1 MVSVSRRYFL
11 DGVSLT
17 IAAGLTFFRQMVVQ
31 DSYPPGLRGHH
42 TGSFEIAHRDG
53 PALKGPILRA
63 GLRDLLAGIICS
75 ILSVA
80 YCLSYAALIF
90 SGPLKYW
97 LSYGIAVTFLSAAI
111 AAAVIALRSSL
122 PFAIAGPDT
131 STSAVTA
138 TLAAAMA
145 AQLVAEGNTNLLPPT
160 LIVIALAT
168 AATGIL
174 LCCLGLSGS
183 GRAIRFIPYPVI
195 GGFLGATG
203 LLMILGAIQVITD
216 QRLTLATLGEFSTAL
231 IVSKLGAGLAVA
243 VALQV
248 FLSRW
253 TNALVLPSILLAAM
267 LAIYV
272 TLPMSGSSLAEAQ
285 ANGWMFRAQEATSVV
300 SPWQPAEL
308 RTFHWS
314 ALPWL
319 AGDLVAV
326 IFVTSISLLLNTTG
340 VEIATRR
347 EADIDREL
355 RALGLA
361 SLLSSAFGGYVSS
374 LSLSRT
380 TLAYAAGATG
390 RLTGLTVAGIS
401 AGMLV
406 LDPGL
411 LSYVPK
417 YALGGLLFFAGGQL
431 SYRWLVKSAGR
442 LQTLDYLSLV
452 AISLIIVKWGF
463 IAGVMI
469 GSVIC
474 CAMFALSAS
483 RVNAIKFSFD
493 GSEFHSSLDRS
504 PAELSILA
512 AHGKELQ
519 GMALQGYLFFGTAN
533 RLYEK
538 VKALLAGQPNCRFL
552 LFDFRLVVGID
563 SSATHSFTQ
572 IKDAADDKGVQL
584 VLVNLTPELRRAF
597 QAIRV
602 RTDNVIVA
610 SDLDHAI
617 ESCEEAIIEAHRPDE
632 AGFSLHTWLAGALG
646 STEYADRLTKCCTRL
661 EVQPGQEVARQGEPS
676 LSMHFI
682 LKGRVGIFVSTDDG
696 RVVRVRSLGPHT
708 TAGEMGLMT
717 GRPRS
722 ATVRAEVAS
731 TLYELP
737 LDAYQQITLQD
748 PMLGQALLR
757 FAMEMLVE
765 RLSFANRTI
774 GALQR

>member
-1 MVSVSRRYFL
+1 MSTDVVDGRAFNRR
-11 DGVSLT
+11 
-17 IAAGLTFFRQMVVQ
+17 R
-31 DSYPPGLRGHH
+31 
-42 TGSFEIAHRDG
+42 
-53 PALKGPILRA
+53 LRA
-63 GLRDLLAGIICS
+63 GVRDLLAGAICS

-90 SGPLKYW
+90 SGPLKPW
-97 LSYGIAVTFLSAAI
+97 LSYGVAVTFLSAAI

-145 AQLVAEGNTNLLPPT
+145 AQLMVEGNTNLLPPV
-160 LIVIALAT
+160 LIVIALVT
-168 AATGIL
+168 AATGIV
-174 LCCLGLSGS
+174 LCSLGLSRT

-203 LLMILGAIQVITD
+203 WLMILGAIQVITD
-216 QRLTLATLGEFSTAL
+216 QRLTLTTLGEFNSAL
-231 IVSKLGAGLAVA
+231 MVSKLGAGLAVA

-248 FLSRW
+248 LLSRW
-253 TNALVLPSILLAAM
+253 TNAFVLPIILVAAI

-272 TLPMSGSSLAEAQ
+272 TLPIIGSSLVEAQ
-285 ANGWMFRAQEATSVV
+285 AGGWMFRPQETASIV

-308 RTFHWS
+308 HAFPWK

-326 IFVTSISLLLNTTG
+326 MFVTTISLLLNTTG
-340 VEIATRR
+340 VEIAAHR
-347 EADIDREL
+347 EANIDQEL

-401 AGMLV
+401 ASMLV

-431 SYRWLVKSAGR
+431 SYRWLIKSAER
-442 LQTLDYLSLV
+442 LQPLDYLSLI
-452 AISLIIVKWGF
+452 AISVIIIAWGF
-463 IAGVMI
+463 IAGIVI
-469 GSVIC
+469 GGVIC
-474 CAMFALSAS
+474 CIIFALSAS

-533 RLYEK
+533 RLYED
-538 VKALLAGQPNCRFL
+538 VKALLAGQPKCRFL
-552 LFDFRLVVGID
+552 LFDFRLVIGID

-572 IKDAADDKGVQL
+572 IKDAADEKGVRL

-597 QAIRV
+597 HGIRV
-602 RTDNVIVA
+602 HTDSVV
-610 SDLDHAI
+610 SDLDHAL
-617 ESCEEAIIEAHRPDE
+617 EACEEAIIEAHRPDE
-632 AGFSLHTWLAGALG
+632 AGFSLHTWLANALG
-646 STEYADRLTKCCTRL
+646 STEYADRLIKCCTCL
-661 EVQPGQEVARQGEPS
+661 EIQAGQEIARQGDRSE
-676 LSMHFI
+676 SMHFI

-696 RVVRVRSLGPHT
+696 RVIRVRSLGRHT
-708 TAGEMGLMT
+708 TTGEMGLMT

-722 ATVRAEVAS
+722 ATVRAEVTS

-737 LDAYQQITLQD
+737 LDAYRQI
-748 PMLGQALLR
+748 
-757 FAMEMLVE
+757 
-765 RLSFANRTI
+765 I
-774 GALQR
+774 

>member
-1 MVSVSRRYFL
+1 VSEVPVAIRPSR
-11 DGVSLT
+11 
-17 IAAGLTFFRQMVVQ
+17 
-31 DSYPPGLRGHH
+31 
-42 TGSFEIAHRDG
+42 
-53 PALKGPILRA
+53 ALKGPSLRA
-63 GLRDLLAGIICS
+63 GLRDLLAGTTSRALKGPSLRAGLRDLLAGTICS

-90 SGPLKYW
+90 SGPLKPW
-97 LSYGIAVTFLSAAI
+97 LSYGISATFLSAAI

-138 TLAAAMA
+138 TLAAAMT
-145 AQLVAEGNTNLLPPT
+145 AQLVAEGNTNLLPPV
-160 LIVIALAT
+160 LIVIALVT
-168 AATGIL
+168 AATGIV
-174 LCCLGLSGS
+174 LCFLGLSRT

-203 LLMILGAIQVITD
+203 WLMILGAIQVITD
-216 QRLTLATLGEFSTAL
+216 QRLTLTTLSEFSSAL
-231 IVSKLGAGLAVA
+231 MISKLGAGLAIA
-243 VALQV
+243 VTLQV

-253 TNALVLPSILLAAM
+253 TNAFVMPSILVAAI
-267 LAIYV
+267 LAIHV
-272 TLPMSGSSLAEAQ
+272 TLPIVGSSLAEAQ
-285 ANGWMFRAQEATSVV
+285 AGGWMFRPQGTTSVV

-308 RTFHWS
+308 HTFPWT

-326 IFVTSISLLLNTTG
+326 IFVTTISLLLNTTG

-347 EADIDREL
+347 EANIDREL
-355 RALGLA
+355 QALGVA
-361 SLLSSAFGGYVSS
+361 SLLSSALGGYVSS

-406 LDPGL
+406 LDPGF

-431 SYRWLVKSAGR
+431 SYRWLIKSAGR
-442 LQTLDYLSLV
+442 LEPLDFLSLV
-452 AISLIIVKWGF
+452 AIALIIIGWGF
-463 IAGVMI
+463 IAGVII
-469 GSVIC
+469 GGVIC
-474 CAMFALSAS
+474 CTMFALSAS
-483 RVNAIKFSFD
+483 RVDAVKFSFD

-512 AHGKELQ
+512 VYGKELQ

-538 VKALLAGQPNCRFL
+538 VKALIAGQPHCRFL
-552 LFDFRLVVGID
+552 LFDFRLVIGID

-572 IKDAADDKGVQL
+572 IKDAVDEKGVRL

-597 QAIRV
+597 QAIRAH
-602 RTDNVIVA
+602 TDSVIVV
-610 SDLDHAI
+610 SDLDHAL
-617 ESCEEAIIEAHRPDE
+617 ESCENAIIEVHRPDE
-632 AGFSLHTWLAGALG
+632 AGFSLHSWLADALG
-646 STEYADRLTKCCTRL
+646 STECADRLSKCCIRL
-661 EVQPGQEVARQGEPS
+661 EVQPGEDVARQGAPS
-676 LSMHFI
+676 ESMHFI

-696 RVVRVRSLGPHT
+696 REVRVRSLGPHT
-708 TAGEMGLMT
+708 TIGEMGLMT

-731 TLYELP
+731 TLYVLP
-737 LDAYQQITLQD
+737 MDAFRNITLQD
-748 PMLGQALLR
+748 PTLGQALLR
-757 FAMEMLVE
+757 FALETMVE
-765 RLSFANRTI
+765 RLSVANRTI

>member
-1 MVSVSRRYFL
+1 ML
-11 DGVSLT
+11 ATLTKTDGGNTATRTCDYLY
-17 IAAGLTFFRQMVVQ
+17 GLTSASR
-31 DSYPPGLRGHH
+31 
-42 TGSFEIAHRDG
+42 
-53 PALKGPILRA
+53 ALKGPRLRA
-63 GLRDLLAGIICS
+63 GLRDLLAGTICS

-90 SGPLKYW
+90 SGPLKPW
-97 LSYGIAVTFLSAAI
+97 LSYGISATFLSAAI

-145 AQLVAEGNTNLLPPT
+145 AQLVAEGNTNLLPPV
-160 LIVIALAT
+160 LIVIALVT
-168 AATGIL
+168 AATGIV
-174 LCCLGLSGS
+174 LCFLGLSRT

-203 LLMILGAIQVITD
+203 WLMILGAIQVITD
-216 QRLTLATLGEFSTAL
+216 QRLTLTSLSEFSSAL
-231 IVSKLGAGLAVA
+231 MISKLGAGLAVA
-243 VALQV
+243 VTLQV
-248 FLSRW
+248 LLSRW
-253 TNALVLPSILLAAM
+253 TNAFVMPSILVAVI
-267 LAIYV
+267 LAIHV
-272 TLPMSGSSLAEAQ
+272 TLPIVGSSLAEAQ
-285 ANGWMFRAQEATSVV
+285 AGGWMFRPQETTSVV

-308 RTFHWS
+308 HTFPWT

-326 IFVTSISLLLNTTG
+326 IFVTTISLLLNTTG

-347 EADIDREL
+347 DANIDREL
-355 RALGLA
+355 QALGVA
-361 SLLSSAFGGYVSS
+361 SLLSSALGGYVSS

-401 AGMLV
+401 ASMLV
-406 LDPGL
+406 LDPGF

-431 SYRWLVKSAGR
+431 SYRWLIKSAGR
-442 LQTLDYLSLV
+442 LEPLDYLSLV
-452 AISLIIVKWGF
+452 AIALIIIGWGF
-463 IAGVMI
+463 IAGVII
-469 GSVIC
+469 GGVIC
-474 CAMFALSAS
+474 CTMFALSAS
-483 RVNAIKFSFD
+483 RVDAVKFSFD

-512 AHGKELQ
+512 VYGKELQ

-538 VKALLAGQPNCRFL
+538 VKALIAGQPHCRFL
-552 LFDFRLVVGID
+552 LFDFRLVIGID

-572 IKDAADDKGVQL
+572 IKDAADEKGVRL
-584 VLVNLTPELRRAF
+584 VLVNLTPELQRAF
-597 QAIRV
+597 QAIRAH
-602 RTDNVIVA
+602 TDSVIVV
-610 SDLDHAI
+610 SDLDHAL
-617 ESCEEAIIEAHRPDE
+617 ESCEDAIIEVHRPDE
-632 AGFSLHTWLAGALG
+632 VGFSLHSWLADALG
-646 STEYADRLTKCCTRL
+646 SMECADHLSKCCIRL
-661 EVQPGQEVARQGEPS
+661 EVQPGEDVARQGEPS
-676 LSMHFI
+676 ESMHFI

-696 RVVRVRSLGPHT
+696 REVRVRSLGPHT
-708 TAGEMGLMT
+708 TIGEMGLMT

-731 TLYELP
+731 TLYVLP
-737 LDAYQQITLQD
+737 MDAFREITLQD
-748 PMLGQALLR
+748 PTLGQALLR
-757 FAMEMLVE
+757 FAMEMMVE
-765 RLSFANRTI
+765 RLSVANRTI

>member
-1 MVSVSRRYFL
+1 MAANVI
-11 DGVSLT
+11 DGR
-17 IAAGLTFFRQMVVQ
+17 A
-31 DSYPPGLRGHH
+31 LRGP
-42 TGSFEIAHRDG
+42 R
-53 PALKGPILRA
+53 LRA
-63 GLRDLLAGIICS
+63 GLRDLLAGTICS

-90 SGPLKYW
+90 SGPLKPW
-97 LSYGIAVTFLSAAI
+97 LSYGISATFLSATI

-145 AQLVAEGNTNLLPPT
+145 AQLVAEGNTNLLPPV
-160 LIVIALAT
+160 LIVIALVT
-168 AATGIL
+168 AATGIV
-174 LCCLGLSGS
+174 LCFLGLSRT
-183 GRAIRFIPYPVI
+183 GRAIRYIPYPVI

-203 LLMILGAIQVITD
+203 WLMILGAIQVITD
-216 QRLTLATLGEFSTAL
+216 QRLTLTSLSEFSSAL
-231 IVSKLGAGLAVA
+231 MISKLGAGLAVA
-243 VALQV
+243 VTLQV
-248 FLSRW
+248 LLSRW
-253 TNALVLPSILLAAM
+253 TNAFVMPSILVAVI
-267 LAIYV
+267 LAIHV
-272 TLPMSGSSLAEAQ
+272 TLPIVGSSLAEAQ
-285 ANGWMFRAQEATSVV
+285 AGGWMFRPQETTSVV

-308 RTFHWS
+308 HTFPWT

-326 IFVTSISLLLNTTG
+326 IFVTTISLLLNTTG

-347 EADIDREL
+347 EANIDREL
-355 RALGLA
+355 QALGVA
-361 SLLSSAFGGYVSS
+361 SLLSSALGGYVSS

-401 AGMLV
+401 ASMLV
-406 LDPGL
+406 LDPRF

-431 SYRWLVKSAGR
+431 SYRWLIKSAGR
-442 LQTLDYLSLV
+442 LEPLDYLSLV
-452 AISLIIVKWGF
+452 AIALIIIGWGF
-463 IAGVMI
+463 IAGVII
-469 GSVIC
+469 GGVIC
-474 CAMFALSAS
+474 CTMFALSAS
-483 RVNAIKFSFD
+483 RVDAVKFSFD

-512 AHGKELQ
+512 VYGKELQ

-538 VKALLAGQPNCRFL
+538 VKALIAGQPHCRFL
-552 LFDFRLVVGID
+552 LFDFRLVIGID

-572 IKDAADDKGVQL
+572 IKDAADEKGVRL

-597 QAIRV
+597 QAIRAHI
-602 RTDNVIVA
+602 DSVIVV
-610 SDLDHAI
+610 SDLDHAL
-617 ESCEEAIIEAHRPDE
+617 ESCEDAIIEVHRPDE
-632 AGFSLHTWLAGALG
+632 AGSSLHSWLADALG
-646 STEYADRLTKCCTRL
+646 STECANRLSKCCTRL
-661 EVQPGQEVARQGEPS
+661 EVQPGEDVARQGEPS
-676 LSMHFI
+676 ESMHFI

-696 RVVRVRSLGPHT
+696 REVRVRSLGPHT
-708 TAGEMGLMT
+708 TIGEMGLMT

-731 TLYELP
+731 TLYVLP
-737 LDAYQQITLQD
+737 MDAFREITLQD
-748 PMLGQALLR
+748 PTLGQALLK
-757 FAMEMLVE
+757 FALEMLVE
-765 RLSFANRTI
+765 RLSVANRTI

>member
-1 MVSVSRRYFL
+1 MAADVI
-11 DGVSLT
+11 DG
-17 IAAGLTFFRQMVVQ
+17 R
-31 DSYPPGLRGHH
+31 
-42 TGSFEIAHRDG
+42 
-53 PALKGPILRA
+53 ALKGPRLRA
-63 GLRDLLAGIICS
+63 GLRDLLAGTICS

-90 SGPLKYW
+90 SGPLKPW
-97 LSYGIAVTFLSAAI
+97 LSYGISATFLSAAI

-145 AQLVAEGNTNLLPPT
+145 AQLVAEGNTNLLPPV
-160 LIVIALAT
+160 LIVIALVT
-168 AATGIL
+168 AATGIV
-174 LCCLGLSGS
+174 LCFLGLSRT

-203 LLMILGAIQVITD
+203 WLMILGAIQVITD
-216 QRLTLATLGEFSTAL
+216 QRLTLTSLSEFSSAL
-231 IVSKLGAGLAVA
+231 MISKLGAGLAVA
-243 VALQV
+243 VTLQV
-248 FLSRW
+248 LLSRW
-253 TNALVLPSILLAAM
+253 TNAFVMPSILVAVI
-267 LAIYV
+267 LAIHV
-272 TLPMSGSSLAEAQ
+272 TLPIVGSSLAEAQ
-285 ANGWMFRAQEATSVV
+285 ASGWMFRPQETTSVV

-308 RTFHWS
+308 HTFPWT

-326 IFVTSISLLLNTTG
+326 IFVTTISLLLNTTG

-347 EADIDREL
+347 EANIDREL
-355 RALGLA
+355 QALGVA
-361 SLLSSAFGGYVSS
+361 SLLSSALGGYVSS

-401 AGMLV
+401 ASMLV
-406 LDPGL
+406 LDPRF

-431 SYRWLVKSAGR
+431 SYRWLIKSAGR
-442 LQTLDYLSLV
+442 LEPLDYLSLV
-452 AISLIIVKWGF
+452 AIALIIIGWGF
-463 IAGVMI
+463 IAGVII
-469 GSVIC
+469 GGVIC
-474 CAMFALSAS
+474 CTMFALSAS
-483 RVNAIKFSFD
+483 RVDAVKFSFD

-512 AHGKELQ
+512 VYGKELQ

-538 VKALLAGQPNCRFL
+538 VKALIAGQPHCRFL
-552 LFDFRLVVGID
+552 LFDFRLVIGID

-572 IKDAADDKGVQL
+572 IKDAADERGVRL

-597 QAIRV
+597 QAIRAH
-602 RTDNVIVA
+602 TDSVIVV
-610 SDLDHAI
+610 SDLDHAL
-617 ESCEEAIIEAHRPDE
+617 ESCEDAIIEVHRPDE
-632 AGFSLHTWLAGALG
+632 AGSSLHSWLADALG
-646 STEYADRLTKCCTRL
+646 STECADRLSKCCIRL
-661 EVQPGQEVARQGEPS
+661 EVQPGEDVARQGEPS
-676 LSMHFI
+676 ESMHFI

-696 RVVRVRSLGPHT
+696 RDVRVRSLGPHT
-708 TAGEMGLMT
+708 TIGEMGLMT

-731 TLYELP
+731 TLYVLP
-737 LDAYQQITLQD
+737 MDAFREITLQD
-748 PMLGQALLR
+748 PTLGQALLR
-757 FAMEMLVE
+757 FALEMLVE
-765 RLSFANRTI
+765 RLSVANRTI

>member
-1 MVSVSRRYFL
+1 MAANVI
-11 DGVSLT
+11 DGRTLN
-17 IAAGLTFFRQMVVQ
+17 
-31 DSYPPGLRGHH
+31 
-42 TGSFEIAHRDG
+42 G
-53 PALKGPILRA
+53 PRLRA
-63 GLRDLLAGIICS
+63 GLRDLLAGTICS

-90 SGPLKYW
+90 SGPLKPW
-97 LSYGIAVTFLSAAI
+97 LSYGISATFLSAAI

-145 AQLVAEGNTNLLPPT
+145 AQLVAEGNTNLLPPV
-160 LIVIALAT
+160 LIVIALVT
-168 AATGIL
+168 AATGIV
-174 LCCLGLSGS
+174 LCFLGLSRT

-203 LLMILGAIQVITD
+203 WLMILGAIQVITD
-216 QRLTLATLGEFSTAL
+216 QRLTLTSLSEFSSAL
-231 IVSKLGAGLAVA
+231 MISKLGAGLAVA
-243 VALQV
+243 VTLQV
-248 FLSRW
+248 LLSRW
-253 TNALVLPSILLAAM
+253 TNAFVLPSILVAVI
-267 LAIYV
+267 LAIHV
-272 TLPMSGSSLAEAQ
+272 TLPIVGSSLAEAQ
-285 ANGWMFRAQEATSVV
+285 ASGWMFRPQETTSFV

-308 RTFHWS
+308 YTFPWT

-326 IFVTSISLLLNTTG
+326 IFVTTISLLLNTTG

-347 EADIDREL
+347 EANIDREL
-355 RALGLA
+355 QALGVA
-361 SLLSSAFGGYVSS
+361 SLLSSALGGYVSS

-401 AGMLV
+401 ASMLV
-406 LDPGL
+406 LDPRF

-431 SYRWLVKSAGR
+431 SYRWLIKSAGR
-442 LQTLDYLSLV
+442 LEPLDYLSLV
-452 AISLIIVKWGF
+452 AIALIIIGWGF
-463 IAGVMI
+463 IAGVII
-469 GSVIC
+469 GGVIC
-474 CAMFALSAS
+474 CTMFALSAS
-483 RVNAIKFSFD
+483 RVDAVKFSFD

-512 AHGKELQ
+512 MYGKELQ

-538 VKALLAGQPNCRFL
+538 VKALIAGQPHCRFL
-552 LFDFRLVVGID
+552 LFDFRLVIGID

-572 IKDAADDKGVQL
+572 IKDAADEKGVRL

-597 QAIRV
+597 QAIRAH
-602 RTDNVIVA
+602 TDSVIVA
-610 SDLDHAI
+610 SDLDHAL
-617 ESCEEAIIEAHRPDE
+617 ESCEDAIIEVHRPDE
-632 AGFSLHTWLAGALG
+632 AGSSLHSWLAGALG
-646 STEYADRLTKCCTRL
+646 STECADRLGKCCIRL
-661 EVQPGQEVARQGEPS
+661 EVQPGEDVARQGEPS
-676 LSMHFI
+676 ESMHFI

-696 RVVRVRSLGPHT
+696 REVRVRSLGPHT
-708 TAGEMGLMT
+708 TIGEMGLMT

-731 TLYELP
+731 TLYVLP
-737 LDAYQQITLQD
+737 MDAFREITLQD
-748 PMLGQALLR
+748 PTLGQALLR
-757 FAMEMLVE
+757 FALEMMVE
-765 RLSFANRTI
+765 RLSVANRTI

>member
-1 MVSVSRRYFL
+1 MSTDVVDGRAFNRR
-11 DGVSLT
+11 
-17 IAAGLTFFRQMVVQ
+17 R
-31 DSYPPGLRGHH
+31 
-42 TGSFEIAHRDG
+42 
-53 PALKGPILRA
+53 LRA
-63 GLRDLLAGIICS
+63 GVRDLLAGAICS

-90 SGPLKYW
+90 SGPLKPW
-97 LSYGIAVTFLSAAI
+97 LSYGVAVTFLSAAI

-145 AQLVAEGNTNLLPPT
+145 AQLMVEGNTNLLPPV
-160 LIVIALAT
+160 LIVIALVT
-168 AATGIL
+168 AATGIV
-174 LCCLGLSGS
+174 LCSLGLSRT

-203 LLMILGAIQVITD
+203 WLMILGAIQVITD
-216 QRLTLATLGEFSTAL
+216 QRLTLTTLGEFNSAL
-231 IVSKLGAGLAVA
+231 MVSKLGAGLAVA

-248 FLSRW
+248 LLSRW
-253 TNALVLPSILLAAM
+253 TNAFVLPIILVAAI

-272 TLPMSGSSLAEAQ
+272 TLPIIGSSLVEAQ
-285 ANGWMFRAQEATSVV
+285 AGGWMFRPQETASIV

-308 RTFHWS
+308 HAFPWK

-326 IFVTSISLLLNTTG
+326 MFVTTISLLLNTTG
-340 VEIATRR
+340 VEIAAHR
-347 EADIDREL
+347 EANIDREL

-401 AGMLV
+401 ASMLV
-406 LDPGL
+406 LDPGF

-431 SYRWLVKSAGR
+431 SYRWLIKSAER
-442 LQTLDYLSLV
+442 LQPLDYLSLI
-452 AISLIIVKWGF
+452 AISVIIIAWGF

-469 GSVIC
+469 GGVIC
-474 CAMFALSAS
+474 CIMFALSAS

-512 AHGKELQ
+512 THGKELQ

-533 RLYEK
+533 RLYEE

-552 LFDFRLVVGID
+552 LFDFRLVIGMD

-572 IKDAADDKGVQL
+572 IKDAVDEKGVRL
-584 VLVNLTPELRRAF
+584 VLVNFTSELRRAF
-597 QAIRV
+597 QAILV
-602 RTDNVIVA
+602 QTDNVIVV
-610 SDLDHAI
+610 SDLDHAL
-617 ESCEEAIIEAHRPDE
+617 ESCEDAIIEVHRPDE
-632 AGFSLHTWLAGALG
+632 AGFSLHSWLADAL
-646 STEYADRLTKCCTRL
+646 SSREYADRLTKCCTRL
-661 EVQPGQEVARQGEPS
+661 EVQPGEDVARQGERS
-676 LSMHFI
+676 ESMHFL
-682 LKGRVGIFVSTDDG
+682 LKGRVGIFVRTDDG
-696 RVVRVRSLGPHT
+696 REVRVRSLGPHT
-708 TAGEMGLMT
+708 TIGEMGLMT
-717 GRPRS
+717 GRHRS

-731 TLYELP
+731 TLYVLP
-737 LDAYQQITLQD
+737 LDVYRQITLQD
-748 PMLGQALLR
+748 PTLGQALLR
-757 FAMEMLVE
+757 FTLDMMGD
-765 RLSFANRTI
+765 RLSASNRAI

>member
-1 MVSVSRRYFL
+1 VVSEVPVAIRPSR
-11 DGVSLT
+11 
-17 IAAGLTFFRQMVVQ
+17 
-31 DSYPPGLRGHH
+31 
-42 TGSFEIAHRDG
+42 
-53 PALKGPILRA
+53 ALKGPSLRA
-63 GLRDLLAGIICS
+63 GLRDLLAGTTSRALRGPSLRAGLRDLLAGTICS

-90 SGPLKYW
+90 SGPLKPW
-97 LSYGIAVTFLSAAI
+97 LSYGISATFLSAAI

-138 TLAAAMA
+138 TLAAAMT
-145 AQLVAEGNTNLLPPT
+145 AQLVAEGNTNLLPPV
-160 LIVIALAT
+160 LIVIALVT
-168 AATGIL
+168 AATGIV
-174 LCCLGLSGS
+174 LCFLGLSRT

-203 LLMILGAIQVITD
+203 WLMILGAIQVITD
-216 QRLTLATLGEFSTAL
+216 QRLTLTTLSEFSSAL
-231 IVSKLGAGLAVA
+231 MISKLGAGLAIA
-243 VALQV
+243 VTLQV

-253 TNALVLPSILLAAM
+253 TNAFVMPSILVAAI
-267 LAIYV
+267 LAIHV
-272 TLPMSGSSLAEAQ
+272 TLPIVGSSLAEAQ
-285 ANGWMFRAQEATSVV
+285 AGGWMFRPQGTTSVV

-308 RTFHWS
+308 HTFPWT

-326 IFVTSISLLLNTTG
+326 IFVTTISLLLNTTG

-347 EADIDREL
+347 EANIDREL
-355 RALGLA
+355 QALGVA
-361 SLLSSAFGGYVSS
+361 SLLSSALGGYVSS

-406 LDPGL
+406 LDPGF

-431 SYRWLVKSAGR
+431 SYRWLIKSAGR
-442 LQTLDYLSLV
+442 LEPLDFLSLV
-452 AISLIIVKWGF
+452 AIALIIIGWGF
-463 IAGVMI
+463 IAGVII
-469 GSVIC
+469 GGVIC
-474 CAMFALSAS
+474 CTMFALSAS
-483 RVNAIKFSFD
+483 RVDAVKFSFD

-512 AHGKELQ
+512 VYGKELQ

-538 VKALLAGQPNCRFL
+538 VKALIAGQPHCRFL
-552 LFDFRLVVGID
+552 LFDFRLVIGID

-572 IKDAADDKGVQL
+572 IKDAVDEKGVRL

-597 QAIRV
+597 QAIRAH
-602 RTDNVIVA
+602 TDSVIVV
-610 SDLDHAI
+610 SDLDHAL
-617 ESCEEAIIEAHRPDE
+617 EACENAIIEAHRPDE
-632 AGFSLHTWLAGALG
+632 AGFSLHSWMADALG
-646 STEYADRLTKCCTRL
+646 STECADRLSKCCIRL
-661 EVQPGQEVARQGEPS
+661 EVQPGEDVARQGAPS
-676 LSMHFI
+676 ESMHFI

-696 RVVRVRSLGPHT
+696 REVRVRSLGPHT
-708 TAGEMGLMT
+708 TIGEMGLMT

-731 TLYELP
+731 TLYVLP
-737 LDAYQQITLQD
+737 MDAFRKITLQD
-748 PMLGQALLR
+748 PTLGQALLR
-757 FAMEMLVE
+757 FALETMVE
-765 RLSFANRTI
+765 RLSVANRTI

>member
-1 MVSVSRRYFL
+1 VVSEVPVAADVI
-11 DGVSLT
+11 DGRAL
-17 IAAGLTFFRQMVVQ
+17 M
-31 DSYPPGLRGHH
+31 
-42 TGSFEIAHRDG
+42 G
-53 PALKGPILRA
+53 PRLRA
-63 GLRDLLAGIICS
+63 GLRDLLAGTIAS

-90 SGPLKYW
+90 SGPLKPW
-97 LSYGIAVTFLSAAI
+97 LSYGISATFLSAAI

-145 AQLVAEGNTNLLPPT
+145 AQLVAEGNTNFLPPV
-160 LIVIALAT
+160 LIVIALVT
-168 AATGIL
+168 AATGIV
-174 LCCLGLSGS
+174 LCFLGLSRT

-203 LLMILGAIQVITD
+203 WLMILGAIQVITD
-216 QRLTLATLGEFSTAL
+216 QRLTLTTLSEFSSAL
-231 IVSKLGAGLAVA
+231 MISKLGAGLAVA
-243 VALQV
+243 VTLQV

-253 TNALVLPSILLAAM
+253 TNAFVMPCILVAAI
-267 LAIYV
+267 LAIHV
-272 TLPMSGSSLAEAQ
+272 TLPIVGSSLAEVQ
-285 ANGWMFRAQEATSVV
+285 AGGWMFRPQEATSVV
-300 SPWQPAEL
+300 LPWQPAEL
-308 RTFHWS
+308 RTFPWT

-326 IFVTSISLLLNTTG
+326 IFVTTISLLLNTTG

-347 EADIDREL
+347 EANIDREL
-355 RALGLA
+355 QALGVA
-361 SLLSSAFGGYVSS
+361 SLLSSALGGYVSS

-380 TLAYAAGATG
+380 TLAHAAGATG

-406 LDPGL
+406 LDPGF

-417 YALGGLLFFAGGQL
+417 YALGGLLFFAGGSL
-431 SYRWLVKSAGR
+431 SYRWLIKSARR
-442 LQTLDYLSLV
+442 LEPLDYLSLV
-452 AISLIIVKWGF
+452 AITLIIVGWGF
-463 IAGVMI
+463 IAGVII
-469 GSVIC
+469 GGVIC
-474 CAMFALSAS
+474 CTMFALSAS
-483 RVNAIKFSFD
+483 RVDAVKFSFD

-512 AHGKELQ
+512 VYGKELQ

-538 VKALLAGQPNCRFL
+538 VKALIAGQPHCRFL
-552 LFDFRLVVGID
+552 LFDFRLVIGID

-572 IKDAADDKGVQL
+572 IKDAVDEKGVRL

-597 QAIRV
+597 QSILAH
-602 RTDNVIVA
+602 TDSVIVV
-610 SDLDHAI
+610 SDLDHAL
-617 ESCEEAIIEAHRPDE
+617 ESCENAIIEVHRPDE
-632 AGFSLHTWLAGALG
+632 AGFSLHSWLVDALG
-646 STEYADRLTKCCTRL
+646 STECADRLSKCCIRL
-661 EVQPGQEVARQGEPS
+661 EVQSGEDVARQGERS
-676 LSMHFI
+676 ESMHFI

-696 RVVRVRSLGPHT
+696 REVRVRSLGPHT
-708 TAGEMGLMT
+708 TIGEMGLMT

-731 TLYELP
+731 TLYVLP
-737 LDAYQQITLQD
+737 KDAFREITFQD
-748 PMLGQALLR
+748 PTLGQALLR
-757 FAMEMLVE
+757 FALETMVE
-765 RLSFANRTI
+765 RLSVANRTI